1 MSDDG
6 DFEEGE
12 FDEEIPYENDDSSI
26 EEVEKLDDSEDEIE
40 DKLDEEFDE
49 LDELASIDL
58 NKKSEDK
65 KVIFKDTKKIKIN
78 PVIQKS
84 TSTRTIIIV
93 PEHEK
98 RSDNRLQ
105 QSELSN
111 ILSMRS
117 EQIAQHGT
125 KFVDT
130 DGITDVY
137 QIAIKEVFSR
147 KCPLK
152 LRRTIGLGPNGEIIA
167 EDWDINTMSL
177 PPKLSV

>member
-26 EEVEKLDDSEDEIE
+26 EEEKVDDSEDEIE
-40 DKLDEEFDE
+40 DKIDEEFDD
-49 LDELASIDL
+49 LDEEISIDL
-58 NKKSEDK
+58 NKKSIDK
-65 KVIFKDTKKIKIN
+65 KIIFKDPKKIKIN

-98 RSDNRLQ
+98 RSDNRLH

-152 LRRTIGLGPNGEIIA
+152 LRRTIGIGFSGEIIA
-167 EDWDINTMSL
+167 EEWDINTMSL
-177 PPKLSV
+177 PPKLAI